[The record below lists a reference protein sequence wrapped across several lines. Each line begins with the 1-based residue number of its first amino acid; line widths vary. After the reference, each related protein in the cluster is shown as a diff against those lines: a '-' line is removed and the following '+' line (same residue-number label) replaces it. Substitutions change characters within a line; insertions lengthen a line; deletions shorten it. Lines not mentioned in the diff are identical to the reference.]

1 MRSGKIN
8 QVSGISTLDSRRHI
22 RVCKT
27 AALLFSVVFTLG
39 LVACK
44 PDDGQ
49 SSDSTVSLAST
60 GSVQPYLQREGDVE
74 KGYRVA
80 TEQAAV
86 TCGLPLDAYTKLP
99 AADPILLPDRSGA
112 SASLP
117 YFYTLHETDEI
128 SLVTTNCLVCHA
140 AELFGELFIGLGNE
154 TLDFTVDQS
163 VYVERAGGL
172 VEGNVQ
178 QREWEKWADR
188 IASIAPYMR
197 TDTVGVNP
205 ANNLTLALIAHR
217 DPETL
222 AWSAE
227 PVIEPPPRQPLP
239 VSVPPWWRM
248 GRKHSMFYTS
258 EGRGDHA
265 RLMMSA
271 ALLCTDSVEEATR
284 IDADAPHLRAWL
296 SSIEPPE
303 YPFAIDQQVASE
315 GETLFVANCSRCHG
329 TYGDKGTYPNLI
341 VPLEEVGTD
350 PELALRA
357 TQQSGRFI
365 DWYNASFFGQL
376 GDVAPAAGYSAPPLD
391 GVWATAPFLHN
402 GSVPTIDAVLN
413 SEVRPTYWKPALSH
427 DQYDEERLG
436 WQYEESALGK
446 SEHSIE
452 ENKYIYDTTLTGY
465 SSQGHLFGDH
475 LSQADRR
482 AVIEYLK
489 TL

>member
-1 MRSGKIN
+1 LVSRSY
-8 QVSGISTLDSRRHI
+8 QSGCYKAATLYSI
-22 RVCKT
+22 V
-27 AALLFSVVFTLG
+27 LSLG
-39 LVACK
+39 LAACK
-44 PDDGQ
+44 PDDRQ
-49 SSDSTVSLAST
+49 ATDSTLSLSST
-60 GSVQPYLQREGDVE
+60 GPVEHYQQRAGDVE

-99 AADPILLPDRSGA
+99 VPDPVLLPDRAGA
-112 SASLP
+112 NASLP
-117 YFYTLHETDEI
+117 YFYTLHETEAV

-140 AELFGELFIGLGNE
+140 SDLFGELVIGLGNE

-163 VYVERAGGL
+163 VYAERAGGL
-172 VEGNVQ
+172 VEGDVQ

-197 TDTVGVNP
+197 TDTIGVNP

-217 DPETL
+217 NPETL
-222 AWSAE
+222 AWSSE
-227 PVIEPPPRQPLP
+227 PVIEPPPTQPLP

-248 GRKHSMFYTS
+248 SKKHSMFYTS

-271 ALLCTDSVEEATR
+271 ALLCTDSVEEAAR
-284 IDADAPHLRAWL
+284 IDANAPHLRAWL
-296 SSIEPPE
+296 SSIKPPA

-315 GETLFVANCSRCHG
+315 GEALFTANCSRCHG
-329 TYGDKGTYPNLI
+329 TYGDGGHYPNLI

-350 PELALRA
+350 PELAIRS
-357 TQQSGRFI
+357 TQQSDRFI

-376 GDVAPAAGYSAPPLD
+376 GDIAPAAGYSAPPLD

-413 SEVRPTYWKPALSH
+413 SKLRPVYWKPALSH
-427 DQYDEERLG
+427 DLYDEERLG
-436 WQYEESALGK
+436 WQYEQSEVGK
-446 SEHSIE
+446 SEQTLD

-475 LSQADRR
+475 LSQSERR